1 MAVSTPYFSAHTF
14 DERRQRGENTN
25 WYFDQFCGRC
35 LTHNPQ
41 CPSPLHG
48 LELTVRT
55 DLCYLFGF
63 SYWTNSFFFLAL
75 FIPYPVWK
83 KCECRKIINPNN
95 HKKRHRRWKNIKIC
109 VDRKHIDYY
118 DFMSKQQDYEP

>member
-1 MAVSTPYFSAHTF
+1 MSKPLKICSTPYFSAHTF

-83 KCECRKIINPNN
+83 KCECRKIINPNRRIIPTTQR
-95 HKKRHRRWKNIKIC
+95 KIIKREKEKMKAANNKPL
-109 VDRKHIDYY
+109 K
-118 DFMSKQQDYEP
+118 